1 MPIEIKFPYYSLFL
15 FVNINPTISS
25 NAEMNALSISLLF
38 VISAAKINNISETAK
53 LCIGI
58 LLGSLYIKKNPNCH
72 AIRIISSFGGVP
84 QMAGHLLALDLGRFV
99 LQRTSRL

>member
-53 LCIGI
+53 ICIGI
-58 LLGSLYIKKNPNCH
+58 LLGSLYIKKNPNCQ
-72 AIRIISSFGGVP
+72 AIRIISRLGVFVP
-84 QMAGHLLALDLGRFV
+84 RMAGRCTLLL
-99 LQRTSRL
+99 